1 MSTPLHAGFAKQ
13 YANLPPIRG
22 DFAPSS
28 ALITVLYGP
37 SGCGKST
44 VLRCLA
50 GLERPSSGSIHF
62 AGRMWFDEVSGTA
75 LPPQQRGVGFLF
87 QDYALFPHMTVVD
100 NIGYALVH
108 RPAKERRRRVDELI
122 ERFRLAGLERHMPDQ
137 ISGGQQQRVALAR
150 SLAGDPVLLLLD
162 EPLSA
167 VDTFLR
173 ETLRAELRSLLCQ
186 IAKPVIM
193 VTHDWREVQ
202 ALADEVILMDQGRPL
217 QRGLPSAVF
226 DRPLTVSAARMV
238 GVDTILPVRAC
249 DREGGGTGVEVDGVR
264 LATATPSVPGGS
276 LSIGIR
282 AEEVRLRRPGHEA
295 SATDGLRGRLVSVQ
309 SCGLNDY
316 LQVDCGFP
324 VTAVMTRRERAALE
338 LQAGNEVIVT
348 IRPEAVLL
356 LRRV

>member
-1 MSTPLHAGFAKQ
+1 
-13 YANLPPIRG
+13 
-22 DFAPSS
+22 
-28 ALITVLYGP
+28 
-37 SGCGKST
+37 
-44 VLRCLA
+44 
-50 GLERPSSGSIHF
+50 
-62 AGRMWFDEVSGTA
+62 MWFDGVSGMS

-87 QDYALFPHMTVVD
+87 QDYALFPHMTVED
-100 NIGYALVH
+100 NVGYALVH
-108 RPAKERRRRVDELI
+108 RPAKERRRRVAELM

-202 ALADEVILMDQGRPL
+202 ALADEVILMDQGMPL
-217 QRGLPSAVF
+217 QRGVPLAVF
-226 DRPLTVSAARMV
+226 DRPLSVSAARMV
-238 GVDTILPVRAC
+238 GVDTILPARAC
-249 DREGGGTGVEVDGVR
+249 GMEGGGPGVEVAGVK
-264 LATATPSVPGGS
+264 LATATPPVPGGS

-282 AEEVRLRRPGHEA
+282 AEEVMIRPTGHEA
-295 SATDGLRGRLVSVQ
+295 SAASGLRGRLVSVQ
-309 SCGLNDY
+309 ASGLNDY

-324 VTAVMTRRERAALE
+324 VTAVMTRRERAALD
-338 LQAGNEVIVT
+338 LQAGNGVIVT